1 MGAASCKN
9 SKSHPESQQKE
20 DKKDITIGVFGLDDA
35 GKTSTV
41 KAIEG
46 NPTDD
51 VQPTMGSNSKMVP
64 FPINEKNAADKKNK
78 NQRVR
83 MIDVSGEKK
92 FRQNS
97 WPQFYDEIHG
107 LIFVF
112 DASERNRLRENQET
126 LEDLLEN
133 VKLKDKPIL
142 ILANKQDQRGAIS
155 NENDL
160 RRRLNIEKL
169 KAKHKIELC
178 TALPQ
183 YDERSADESIRK
195 GFSWLIRTID
205 ENYTQL
211 NLRIT
216 KAKTNRTSRKINQY
230 DSDGHASD
238 DKYSK
243 KKNTSFTNKNTDYHS
258 RMTTEKLPSIF
269 PGKAKTKAYSDN
281 DDDDDDDDDVYRS
294 KSSMGNDFSKKK
306 KVIGPITNNNA
317 ATKRSS
323 SNEPKPF
330 RSTYEPFPE
339 ETPWS
344 ISSALKLTKSDD
356 MLSKLHSNSSILS
369 DSKRRN
375 MSPLVHDTKSY
386 TNGSLSKRNYGSD
399 DEDDIYKQQKP
410 KLTDRFDN
418 STFSTNKFSSSAKK
432 PISSFHDDDDDI
444 YSRTNNRLMNATS
457 KKSSNA
463 YDDDDE
469 DNYSKTATK
478 INKNYDFE
486 TNKSYQRPSSR
497 LNLDQDY
504 RGTSPKIAT
513 RPRYDD
519 DGDTRPLS
527 SSRKKTV
534 TNYDDDDD
542 DDDNKDNYSKSK
554 PIARSTFSN
563 DYSTSKFDDNP
574 YSSPKSTIR
583 AKHDNED
590 RPYSSSKPMS
600 SSKFEDDDYPSSSK
614 KPNYSSSYNANNTY
628 GGSSSR
634 SRIDD
639 HDFFTSK
646 GESNNTYR
654 SQKRTNYDS

>member
-9 SKSHPESQQKE
+9 SKSYPESPQKE
-20 DKKDITIGVFGLDDA
+20 DKKNITIGVFGLDDA

-46 NPTDD
+46 DPTED

-64 FPINEKNAADKKNK
+64 FPMNGKNAAGNTNK

-112 DASERNRLRENQET
+112 DASEKNRLKENQET
-126 LEDLLEN
+126 LENLLGN

-142 ILANKQDQRGAIS
+142 ILANKQDQRGALS

-183 YDERSADESIRK
+183 DDEGSVDESIRK

-216 KAKTNRTSRKINQY
+216 QAKTNRTSRKTNQY
-230 DSDGHASD
+230 DSDGNASD

-243 KKNTSFTNKNTDYHS
+243 RKTTSFTNKNTDYHS

-269 PGKAKTKAYSDN
+269 PSKTKTKAYSDN
-281 DDDDDDDDDVYRS
+281 DDDDDDVYRS
-294 KSSMGNDFSKKK
+294 KSSIGNDFNKKK
-306 KVIGPITNNNA
+306 KVTGPIKNNDA
-317 ATKRSS
+317 VTKRSS

-344 ISSALKLTKSDD
+344 ASSPLKLRKSDD
-356 MLSKLHSNSSILS
+356 MLSKLHSKSSIVS

-386 TNGSLSKRNYGSD
+386 TNGLLSKRNNGSD
-399 DEDDIYKQQKP
+399 DEDDLYKQQKP
-410 KLTDRFDN
+410 KLSDRFDN
-418 STFSTNKFSSSAKK
+418 STFSTNKFSSSTKK
-432 PISSFHDDDDDI
+432 PVSSFDDDDDDI
-444 YSRTNNRLMNATS
+444 YSRTNNRLMNTTS
-457 KKSSNA
+457 KKSSNT
-463 YDDDDE
+463 YDDDDDE

-478 INKNYDFE
+478 TNKNYDFE
-486 TNKSYQRPSSR
+486 HNKSYQRPSSR

-504 RGTSPKIAT
+504 RGTSPKITT
-513 RPRYDD
+513 RSRHDD
-519 DGDTRPLS
+519 DDDNRPLS
-527 SSRKKTV
+527 SSRKKTTV
-534 TNYDDDDD
+534 NYEDDDDD
-542 DDDNKDNYSKSK
+542 DENNNYSKSK
-554 PIARSTFSN
+554 SITRSTFSN
-563 DYSTSKFDDNP
+563 DYSTSKFNDNS

-583 AKHDNED
+583 WKHDNED
-590 RPYSSSKPMS
+590 RPHSSSKPMS
-600 SSKFEDDDYPSSSK
+600 SSKFEDDDYPNSTK

-639 HDFFTSK
+639 HDFFT
-646 GESNNTYR
+646 
-654 SQKRTNYDS
+654 

>member
-9 SKSHPESQQKE
+9 SKSYPESPQKE
-20 DKKDITIGVFGLDDA
+20 DKKNITIGVFGLDDA

-46 NPTDD
+46 DPTED

-64 FPINEKNAADKKNK
+64 FPMNGKNAAGNTNK

-112 DASERNRLRENQET
+112 DASEKNRLKENQET
-126 LEDLLEN
+126 LENLLGN

-142 ILANKQDQRGAIS
+142 ILANKQDQRGALS

-183 YDERSADESIRK
+183 DDEGSVDESIRK

-216 KAKTNRTSRKINQY
+216 QAKTNRTSRKTNQY
-230 DSDGHASD
+230 DSDGNASD

-243 KKNTSFTNKNTDYHS
+243 RKTTSFTNKNTDYHS

-269 PGKAKTKAYSDN
+269 PSKTKTKAYSDN
-281 DDDDDDDDDVYRS
+281 DDDDDDVYRS
-294 KSSMGNDFSKKK
+294 KSSIGNDFNKKK
-306 KVIGPITNNNA
+306 KVTGPIKNNDA
-317 ATKRSS
+317 VTKRSS

-344 ISSALKLTKSDD
+344 ASSPLKLRKSDD
-356 MLSKLHSNSSILS
+356 MLSKLHSKSSIVS

-386 TNGSLSKRNYGSD
+386 TNGLLSKRNNGSD
-399 DEDDIYKQQKP
+399 DEDDLYKQQKP
-410 KLTDRFDN
+410 KLSDRFDN
-418 STFSTNKFSSSAKK
+418 STFSTNKFSSSTKK
-432 PISSFHDDDDDI
+432 PLSSFDDDDDDI
-444 YSRTNNRLMNATS
+444 YSRTNNRLMNTTS
-457 KKSSNA
+457 KKSSNT
-463 YDDDDE
+463 YDDDDDE

-478 INKNYDFE
+478 TNKNYDFE
-486 TNKSYQRPSSR
+486 HNKSYQRPSSR

-504 RGTSPKIAT
+504 RGTSPKITT
-513 RPRYDD
+513 RSRHDD
-519 DGDTRPLS
+519 DDDNRPLS
-527 SSRKKTV
+527 SSRKKTTV
-534 TNYDDDDD
+534 TYEDDDDD
-542 DDDNKDNYSKSK
+542 DENNNYSKSK
-554 PIARSTFSN
+554 SITRSTFSN
-563 DYSTSKFDDNP
+563 DYSTSKFNDNS

-583 AKHDNED
+583 WKHDNED
-590 RPYSSSKPMS
+590 RPHSSSKPMS
-600 SSKFEDDDYPSSSK
+600 SSKFEDDDYPNSTK

-639 HDFFTSK
+639 HDFFT
-646 GESNNTYR
+646 
-654 SQKRTNYDS
+654 

>member
-9 SKSHPESQQKE
+9 SKSYPESPQKE
-20 DKKDITIGVFGLDDA
+20 DKKNITIGVFGLDDA

-46 NPTDD
+46 DPTED

-64 FPINEKNAADKKNK
+64 FPMNGKNAAGNTNK

-112 DASERNRLRENQET
+112 DASEKNRLKENQET
-126 LEDLLEN
+126 LENLLGN

-142 ILANKQDQRGAIS
+142 ILANKQDQRGALS

-183 YDERSADESIRK
+183 DDEGSVDESIRK

-216 KAKTNRTSRKINQY
+216 QAKTNRTSRKTNQY
-230 DSDGHASD
+230 DSDGNASD

-243 KKNTSFTNKNTDYHS
+243 RKTTSFTNKNTDYHS

-269 PGKAKTKAYSDN
+269 PSKTKTKAYSDN
-281 DDDDDDDDDVYRS
+281 DDDDDDVYRS
-294 KSSMGNDFSKKK
+294 KSSIGNDFNKKK
-306 KVIGPITNNNA
+306 KVTGPIKNNDA
-317 ATKRSS
+317 VTKRSS

-344 ISSALKLTKSDD
+344 ASSPLKLRKSDD
-356 MLSKLHSNSSILS
+356 MLSKLHSKSSIVS

-386 TNGSLSKRNYGSD
+386 TNGLLSKRNNGSD
-399 DEDDIYKQQKP
+399 DEDDLYKQQKP
-410 KLTDRFDN
+410 KLSDRFDN
-418 STFSTNKFSSSAKK
+418 STFSTNKFSSSTKK
-432 PISSFHDDDDDI
+432 PLSSFDDDDDDI
-444 YSRTNNRLMNATS
+444 YSRTNNRLMNTTS
-457 KKSSNA
+457 KKSSNT
-463 YDDDDE
+463 YDDDDDE

-478 INKNYDFE
+478 TNKNYDFE
-486 TNKSYQRPSSR
+486 HNKSYQRPSSR

-504 RGTSPKIAT
+504 RGTSPKITT
-513 RPRYDD
+513 RSRHDD
-519 DGDTRPLS
+519 DDDNRPLS
-527 SSRKKTV
+527 SSRKKTTV
-534 TNYDDDDD
+534 NYEDDDDD
-542 DDDNKDNYSKSK
+542 DENNNYSKSK
-554 PIARSTFSN
+554 SITRSTFSN
-563 DYSTSKFDDNP
+563 DYSTSKFNDNS

-583 AKHDNED
+583 WKHDNED
-590 RPYSSSKPMS
+590 RPHSSSKPMS
-600 SSKFEDDDYPSSSK
+600 SSKFEDDDYPNSTK

-639 HDFFTSK
+639 HDFFT
-646 GESNNTYR
+646 
-654 SQKRTNYDS
+654 

>member
-9 SKSHPESQQKE
+9 SKSYPESPQKE
-20 DKKDITIGVFGLDDA
+20 DKKNITIGVFGLDDA

-46 NPTDD
+46 DPTED

-64 FPINEKNAADKKNK
+64 FPMNGKNAAGNTNK

-112 DASERNRLRENQET
+112 DASEKNRLKENQET
-126 LEDLLEN
+126 LENLLGN

-142 ILANKQDQRGAIS
+142 ILANKQDQRGALS

-183 YDERSADESIRK
+183 DDEGSVDESIRK

-216 KAKTNRTSRKINQY
+216 QAKTNRTSRKTNQY
-230 DSDGHASD
+230 DSDGNASD

-243 KKNTSFTNKNTDYHS
+243 RKTTSFTNKNTDYHS

-269 PGKAKTKAYSDN
+269 PSKTKTKAYSDN
-281 DDDDDDDDDVYRS
+281 DDDDDDVYRS
-294 KSSMGNDFSKKK
+294 KSSIGNDFNKKK
-306 KVIGPITNNNA
+306 KVTGPIQNNDA

-344 ISSALKLTKSDD
+344 ASSPLKLRKSDD
-356 MLSKLHSNSSILS
+356 MLSKLHSKSSIVS

-386 TNGSLSKRNYGSD
+386 TNGLLSKRNNGSD
-399 DEDDIYKQQKP
+399 DEDDLYKQQKP
-410 KLTDRFDN
+410 KLSDRFDN
-418 STFSTNKFSSSAKK
+418 STFSTNKFSSSTKK
-432 PISSFHDDDDDI
+432 PLSSFDDDDDDI
-444 YSRTNNRLMNATS
+444 YSRTNNRLMNTTS
-457 KKSSNA
+457 KKSSNT
-463 YDDDDE
+463 YDDDDDE

-478 INKNYDFE
+478 TNKNYDFE
-486 TNKSYQRPSSR
+486 HNKSYQRPSSR

-504 RGTSPKIAT
+504 RGTSPKITT
-513 RPRYDD
+513 RSRHDD
-519 DGDTRPLS
+519 DDDNRPLS
-527 SSRKKTV
+527 SSRKKTTV
-534 TNYDDDDD
+534 NYEDDDDD
-542 DDDNKDNYSKSK
+542 DENNNYSKSK
-554 PIARSTFSN
+554 SITRSTFSN
-563 DYSTSKFDDNP
+563 DYSTSKFNDNS

-583 AKHDNED
+583 WKHDNED
-590 RPYSSSKPMS
+590 RPHSSSKPMS
-600 SSKFEDDDYPSSSK
+600 SSKFEDDDYPNSTK

-639 HDFFTSK
+639 HDFFT
-646 GESNNTYR
+646 
-654 SQKRTNYDS
+654 